1 MKHTIDTGGAPPIKQ
16 APRRVPLAQKHV
28 MEEEISAMLDQD
40 VIKPSDSPWASPV
53 VLVKKKDGSVRFCID
68 YRRLNEVSRKD
79 AFPLPRCDEC
89 LETLHGA
96 SYFSTLDCA
105 SGFWQVEMDP
115 KDAYKT
121 SFCTRS
127 GLYEFKV
134 MPYGLCN
141 SPLTFQRL
149 MEGLLR
155 GLQWERA
162 LIYIDDVIV
171 MGRSFAETLEN
182 LRMVLGRFQDAGL
195 KLKPKKCKLFR
206 SSVNFLGHIVSREGV
221 ACDPEKVES
230 ITSWPAPLN
239 VSEVRSFLGI
249 AQYYRRFVP
258 GFSAV
263 ASPLTALTKANVK
276 FDWTDSCQKAFLHLK
291 ELLST
296 TPVLAHP
303 QPDGVFVLDTDASDT
318 GLGGVLSQVQDGVER
333 VLAYASKSL
342 NKAQRNYCTTKKEL
356 LAVVTF
362 VKQYHHYL
370 YGRHFV
376 VRTDH
381 ASLTWLRN
389 FKSADGLLAR
399 WLSVLETYDFDLKHR
414 KGSQHTNADALSRR
428 PKRRCKREDC
438 PECRTADT
446 ICAVRGRRP
455 TGGAQMANVAELSTD
470 GEWLDCWSQA
480 QIEEWQQQ
488 DSDIRLVMQ
497 WLEQS
502 TDRPEWKEVAPLS
515 SELKAYWT
523 QWGKLEV
530 RGGLLY
536 REYTAAD
543 GCRQPVWQ
551 LVAPRTL
558 RQEILAALHG
568 SRVSGHLGVSRTVDG
583 VRRRYYWPGYKRDV
597 ALWCRQCDT
606 CAQKKSGPPR
616 KKAPLC
622 QELAG
627 GPLQRVAM
635 DIVGPLPRTS
645 KGNAY
650 ILVIGDYFTKW
661 VESYAIPDH
670 TARTVADCFVEE
682 FVCRYGVP
690 ARVHTDQGSDFTSHL
705 FSHVCEL
712 LEIKKTKTAP
722 YRPCSDGF
730 VERANRTIQQM
741 LSVLV
746 NEARDNWDDHLPYVM
761 MAYRATAQESTK
773 LSPNRLMLGREVA
786 LPLDIMM
793 GPPPEA
799 GPECPVEYV
808 EWVKAASMQA
818 FDLARANLKV
828 SAERQKR
835 NYDADAGLPSFKVGN
850 WVWHYYPPKAKEKLG
865 KPWRGPFLITEKVS
879 DVNVRVQASP
889 TARSQVVHVD
899 SLKLY
904 EGCQAPQSWLSPLVV
919 DTGIHESLSEEAEH
933 QAPEDAWEDE
943 DQATV
948 DEAESLPEDPLTDP
962 LIPVPS
968 VEDPEAEL
976 AVPLAT
982 RRSTRT
988 RKPLDRLDL

>member
-1 MKHTIDTGGAPPIKQ
+1 
-16 APRRVPLAQKHV
+16 
-28 MEEEISAMLDQD
+28 
-40 VIKPSDSPWASPV
+40 
-53 VLVKKKDGSVRFCID
+53 
-68 YRRLNEVSRKD
+68 
-79 AFPLPRCDEC
+79 
-89 LETLHGA
+89 
-96 SYFSTLDCA
+96 
-105 SGFWQVEMDP
+105 
-115 KDAYKT
+115 
-121 SFCTRS
+121 
-127 GLYEFKV
+127 
-134 MPYGLCN
+134 
-141 SPLTFQRL
+141 
-149 MEGLLR
+149 
-155 GLQWERA
+155 
-162 LIYIDDVIV
+162 
-171 MGRSFAETLEN
+171 
-182 LRMVLGRFQDAGL
+182 MVLGRFRDAGL

-206 SSVNFLGHIVSREGV
+206 SSVTFLGHVVSREGV
-221 ACDPEKVES
+221 SCDPDKVAS
-230 ITSWPAPLN
+230 ITSWPVPLN

-258 GFSAV
+258 GFSSV
-263 ASPLTALTKANVK
+263 AAPLTALTKANVK
-276 FDWTDSCQKAFLHLK
+276 FDWTDSCQRAFTLLK

-318 GLGGVLSQVQDGVER
+318 GLGGVLSQVQDGMES
-333 VLAYASKSL
+333 VLAYTSKSL

-362 VKQYHHYL
+362 VKQFHHYL
-370 YGRHFV
+370 YGRHFI

-381 ASLTWLRN
+381 ASLTWLKN

-399 WLSVLETYDFDLKHR
+399 WLSVLETYDFDLQHR

-428 PKRRCKREDC
+428 PARRCKREDC
-438 PECRTADT
+438 PECCTADT
-446 ICAVRGRRP
+446 VCAIRGGRP
-455 TGGAQMANVAELSTD
+455 TGDAQMANVAELGSD
-470 GEWLDCWSQA
+470 GEWLNSWSQA

-502 TDRPEWKEVAPLS
+502 TVRPEWKEVAPLS

-530 RGGLLY
+530 REGLLY
-536 REYTAAD
+536 REYAAAD

-597 ALWCRQCDT
+597 ALWCQRCDT
-606 CAQKKSGPPR
+606 CARKKSGPPR
-616 KKAPLC
+616 KRAPLC

-627 GPLQRVAM
+627 EPLQRVAM

-645 KGNAY
+645 RGNAY
-650 ILVIGDYFTKW
+650 MLVVGDYFTKW
-661 VESYAIPDH
+661 VEGYAIPDH
-670 TARTVADCFVEE
+670 TAQTVADCFVEE
-682 FVCRYGVP
+682 FVCRFGVP
-690 ARVHTDQGSDFTSHL
+690 ARVHTDQGADFTSNL
-705 FSHVCEL
+705 FHQVCEL
-712 LEIKKTKTAP
+712 LDIKKTRTAP

-730 VERANRTIQQM
+730 IERANRTIQQM

-746 NEARDNWDDHLPYVM
+746 NEARDDWDDHLPYVM

-799 GPECPVEYV
+799 GPKCPVEYV
-808 EWVKAASMQA
+808 EWVKAASTQA

-835 NYDADAGLPSFKVGN
+835 NYDADAGLPSFKVGD
-850 WVWHYYPPKAKEKLG
+850 WVWHYYPPRAREKLG
-865 KPWRGPFLITEKVS
+865 KPWRGPFLITERVS
-879 DVNVRVQASP
+879 DVNVRVQASA

-904 EGCQAPQSWLSPLVV
+904 RGTSAPVSWLHEPPIDPDPQDREIIDPAAADSNLV
-919 DTGIHESLSEEAEH
+919 EADLTV
-933 QAPEDAWEDE
+933 APEDPPLEDVA
-943 DQATV
+943 DCMSFT
-948 DEAESLPEDPLTDP
+948 S
-962 LIPVPS
+962 
-968 VEDPEAEL
+968 
-976 AVPLAT
+976 PLASDPQPQAPNVPVGPEGET
-982 RRSTRT
+982 ATPLVPRRSRRP
-988 RKPLDRLDL
+988 RKPPDRMDL